1 MKLLFQLKH
10 FLLYQWHSQ
19 TKYYIH
25 SPFVYQFYLHVL
37 EGDVDHKLMPLI
49 RLRNQLAS
57 DNTSVTIDDL
67 GTGNS
72 RTTSV
77 ADIVN
82 RIAVKHKYGKLLY
95 RLVRY
100 FYQSPINIVEL
111 GTSVGISSSYMALA
125 APDARVIT
133 LEGAKAIAEVA
144 KQNHQQLGLYNIHV
158 FEGNFDNL
166 LPELLESIHMVGL
179 VFFDGNHTEEATM
192 QYFEWCVAKADENSI
207 FVFDDIYWSEGM
219 YAAWQRIKQDQ
230 RITLTIDVYQFG
242 ICFFKKG
249 KTKEDF
255 MLRY

>member
-37 EGDVDHKLMPLI
+37 EGDVDHKLMLLI

-57 DNTSVTIDDL
+57 DKRKIAVDDF

-72 RTTSV
+72 RTVSV
-77 ADIVN
+77 GDIVRN
-82 RIAVKHKYGKLLY
+82 AAVKHKYGKVLY
-95 RLVRY
+95 RLVSY
-100 FYQSPINIVEL
+100 FSPVYIIEL
-111 GTSVGISSSYMALA
+111 GTSIGISSSYMALA
-125 APDARVIT
+125 APEARVVT
-133 LEGAKAIAEVA
+133 LEGANEVAEVA
-144 KQNHQQLGLYNIHV
+144 IQTHQQLGLSNV
-158 FEGNFDNL
+158 SVWKGNFNQL
-166 LPELLESIHMVGL
+166 LPELLDCTTKVGL

-192 QYFEWCVAKADENSI
+192 QYFEWCVAKADEDSI
-207 FVFDDIYWSEGM
+207 FIFDDIYWSEGM

-230 RITLTIDVYQFG
+230 RVTLTIDVYQFG

-255 MLRY
+255 QLRY